1 MRDLG
6 DVSLPPDDFSAMAT
20 LRKHDQDF
28 PPTLEAWRAMISEAT
43 LEAHRRGQYPAPM
56 QIDVRKFSDWCSL
69 VQVLPCLDSLRAFVI
84 IRRREIP

>member
-6 DVSLPPDDFSAMAT
+6 DVSLPPEDFGAMAA
-20 LRKHDQDF
+20 LCKLDQDF
-28 PPTLEAWRAMISEAT
+28 PPTMEAWRAMISEAT
-43 LEAHRRGQYPAPM
+43 LEAHRRGHYPAPL
-56 QIDVRKFSDWCSL
+56 QIDVRRFSAWCSH